1 MKNYTHKIKDE
12 LFTIAI
18 FVAFIWG
25 IFFLDQFLPIERLG
39 LIPRNIGGLTG
50 IISMPFLHG
59 NLSHLMSN
67 TLPLIILLALLAGS
81 RADSKSIV
89 SLIIVLGGV
98 LLWLFGRGDSIHIGA
113 SLLVFGLV
121 SFLIVSGLI
130 EKRILPLAISI
141 LVAFIYGGTLL
152 SGVLPWQP
160 GVSWDGHLFGAVAG
174 ASVAYGLVK
183 RSYTPRG

>member
-1 MKNYTHKIKDE
+1 M
-12 LFTIAI
+12 
-18 FVAFIWG
+18 
-25 IFFLDQFLPIERLG
+25 
-39 LIPRNIGGLTG
+39 
-50 IISMPFLHG
+50 
-59 NLSHLMSN
+59 
-67 TLPLIILLALLAGS
+67 
-81 RADSKSIV
+81 
-89 SLIIVLGGV
+89 

-160 GVSWDGHLFGAVAG
+160 GISWDGHLFGAVAG

-183 RSYTPRG
+183 RSYTPRR